1 MTSIS
6 PPLHAQTPL
15 RLVVPASFVALLCW
29 EPMREATL
37 IAMSSAFWQVASFVA
52 ATLWVLYAL
61 RGRLEGTGWLPR
73 MLAVGPGG
81 QVLFGALMGTLPG
94 CGGAIAVM
102 TQFIRGKLGFG
113 ALVAVLTA
121 TMGDA
126 AFLLLATRPGDGLI
140 VLVLCFLAGL
150 VTGAVTEWLHGS
162 GFMRPEVLNES
173 SSIPPHVREGNSGQT
188 EWSGALWKVLIAP
201 AAVVGVVSSFQI
213 DVDEFFMMP
222 AGTFA
227 VVGAGIT
234 MVLLM
239 AWALRSKSSHAAVGG
254 HSEACV
260 SRIQCVAFDT
270 NSVLC
275 WVAIGFVSFE
285 FLMVAT
291 AFDVATLPTVAS
303 GILVPA
309 AVAVGW
315 IPGCGPQ
322 LLTTSLYLNG
332 GLPLSAQIG
341 NAISNDGDALFPAL
355 ALAPRAAVVATVYS
369 TVPALVVALG
379 YARLFE

>member
-1 MTSIS
+1 M
-6 PPLHAQTPL
+6 
-15 RLVVPASFVALLCW
+15 
-29 EPMREATL
+29 
-37 IAMSSAFWQVASFVA
+37 
-52 ATLWVLYAL
+52 
-61 RGRLEGTGWLPR
+61 
-73 MLAVGPGG
+73 
-81 QVLFGALMGTLPG
+81 FGALMGTLPG

-126 AFLLLATRPGDGLI
+126 AFLLLATRPEDGLI
-140 VLVLCFLAGL
+140 VLVLCFFAGL
-150 VTGAVTEWLHGS
+150 VTGAGTEWLHGS
-162 GFMRPEVLNES
+162 GFMRPDVEEGDRRVPL
-173 SSIPPHVREGNSGQT
+173 HVEKGDVGQT
-188 EWSGALWKVLIAP
+188 EWSGALWKVLIVP
-201 AAVVGVVSSFQI
+201 AAVVGVVSSFQV
-213 DVDEFFMMP
+213 DVDQFFMVP
-222 AGTFA
+222 PGTFA

-234 MVLLM
+234 LVLIM
-239 AWALRSKSSHAAVGG
+239 AWALRSKTSHTTIGG
-254 HSEACV
+254 HSKACA

-309 AVAVGW
+309 AVVVGW

-322 LLTTSLYLNG
+322 
-332 GLPLSAQIG
+332 I
-341 NAISNDGDALFPAL
+341 
-355 ALAPRAAVVATVYS
+355 
-369 TVPALVVALG
+369 
-379 YARLFE
+379 